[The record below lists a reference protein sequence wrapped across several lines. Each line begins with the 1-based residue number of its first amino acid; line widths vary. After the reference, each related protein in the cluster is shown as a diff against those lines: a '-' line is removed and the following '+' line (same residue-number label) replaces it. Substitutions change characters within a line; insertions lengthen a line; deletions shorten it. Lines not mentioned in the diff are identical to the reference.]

1 MTDERALSISVTDA
15 ADGSVVVAL
24 VGELDL
30 ASAPSLVAELE
41 ALRGRAGRLVIDAAR
56 LSFIDSS
63 GLNALVATARA
74 TDRPIVLAGASE
86 HVSRVVEMVRLEEIL
101 QVAPSVEE
109 ALRRP
114 APTRDSGG
122 EAA

>member
-1 MTDERALSISVTDA
+1 MTDDRALSISVTDA

-24 VGELDL
+24 AGELDL

-114 APTRDSGG
+114 APTRGSDG